1 MRCEMREARG
11 ERREARGERTGERMS
26 TERSARG
33 RGTITSLIDA
43 FGCRCRGARAE
54 GLPDRPAAASTAR
67 ANLDGGG
74 GQNDGENG

>member
-1 MRCEMREARG
+1 
-11 ERREARGERTGERMS
+11 MS